1 MNWLAL
7 LFVTKTD
14 DILRHMILG
23 LDDIAGGKEIVDFF
37 VWLGLSFLFYLVG
50 YVAAL
55 NVIDDLTKNR
65 WVKIPA
71 MWGLAFVTSG
81 LMSILDYN
89 PLILFFVM
97 LAANYFRLK
106 NIILSNNEKY
116 NNYNTSKVIF
126 YIASYGYILL
136 VLGIT
141 HYIEFRNSL

>member
-1 MNWLAL
+1 
-7 LFVTKTD
+7 
-14 DILRHMILG
+14 MILG
-23 LDDIAGGKEIVDFF
+23 LDDITGGREIVGFF
-37 VWLGLSFLFYLVG
+37 VWLGLTFLFYLVG

-65 WVKIPA
+65 WIKIPI

-81 LMSILDYN
+81 LMSILNYN

-97 LAANYFRLK
+97 LVANYLRLK
-106 NIILSNNEKY
+106 NLTLSNNEKFE
-116 NNYNTSKVIF
+116 NFAPSKAIF

-141 HYIEFRNSL
+141 HYIDFRNNS

>member
-1 MNWLAL
+1 
-7 LFVTKTD
+7 
-14 DILRHMILG
+14 MILG
-23 LDDIAGGKEIVDFF
+23 LDDITGGREIVGFF
-37 VWLGLSFLFYLVG
+37 VWLGLTFLFYLVG

-65 WVKIPA
+65 WIKIPI

-81 LMSILDYN
+81 LMSILNYN

-97 LAANYFRLK
+97 LVANYFRLK
-106 NIILSNNEKY
+106 NLTLSNNEKY
-116 NNYNTSKVIF
+116 GNCAPRKAIF

-141 HYIEFRNSL
+141 HYIDFLNNS

>member
-1 MNWLAL
+1 MY
-7 LFVTKTD
+7 KTD
-14 DILRHMILG
+14 DTLSHMILG
-23 LDDIAGGKEIVDFF
+23 LDDIAGGREIVGFF
-37 VWLGLSFLFYLVG
+37 VWLGLTFLFYLVG

-65 WVKIPA
+65 WIKIPI

-81 LMSILDYN
+81 LMSILNYN

-97 LAANYFRLK
+97 LVANYFRLK
-106 NIILSNNEKY
+106 NLTLSNNEKFE
-116 NNYNTSKVIF
+116 NFAPSKAIF

-141 HYIEFRNSL
+141 HYIDFRNSS

>member
-1 MNWLAL
+1 MY
-7 LFVTKTD
+7 KTD
-14 DILRHMILG
+14 DTLSHMILG

-37 VWLGLSFLFYLVG
+37 VWLGLTFLFYLVG

-65 WVKIPA
+65 WIKIPI

-81 LMSILDYN
+81 LMSILNYN

-97 LAANYFRLK
+97 LVANYFRLK
-106 NIILSNNEKY
+106 NLTLSNNEKIE
-116 NNYNTSKVIF
+116 NFAPRKAIF

-141 HYIEFRNSL
+141 HYIDFLNNS

>member
-1 MNWLAL
+1 
-7 LFVTKTD
+7 
-14 DILRHMILG
+14 MILG
-23 LDDIAGGKEIVDFF
+23 LDDITGGREIVGFF
-37 VWLGLSFLFYLVG
+37 VWLGLTFLFYLVG

-65 WVKIPA
+65 WIKVPI

-81 LMSILDYN
+81 LMSILNYN

-97 LAANYFRLK
+97 LVANYFRLK
-106 NIILSNNEKY
+106 NLTLSNNEKIE
-116 NNYNTSKVIF
+116 NFAPRKAIF

-141 HYIEFRNSL
+141 HYIDFRNNS

>member
-1 MNWLAL
+1 
-7 LFVTKTD
+7 
-14 DILRHMILG
+14 MILG
-23 LDDIAGGKEIVDFF
+23 LDDITGGREIVGFF
-37 VWLGLSFLFYLVG
+37 VWLGLTSLFYLVG

-65 WVKIPA
+65 WIKIPI

-81 LMSILDYN
+81 LMSILNYN

-97 LAANYFRLK
+97 LVANYFRLK
-106 NIILSNNEKY
+106 NLTLSNNEKY
-116 NNYNTSKVIF
+116 GNYAPRKTIF

-141 HYIEFRNSL
+141 HYIDFRNSS

>member
-1 MNWLAL
+1 MY
-7 LFVTKTD
+7 KTD
-14 DILRHMILG
+14 DTLSHMILG

-37 VWLGLSFLFYLVG
+37 VWLGLTFLFYLVG

-65 WVKIPA
+65 WIKIPA

-81 LMSILDYN
+81 LMSILNYN

-97 LAANYFRLK
+97 LVANYFRLK
-106 NIILSNNEKY
+106 NLTLSNNEKIE
-116 NNYNTSKVIF
+116 NFAPRKAIF

-136 VLGIT
+136 VIGIT
-141 HYIEFRNSL
+141 HYIDFRNSL

>member
-1 MNWLAL
+1 
-7 LFVTKTD
+7 
-14 DILRHMILG
+14 MILG
-23 LDDIAGGKEIVDFF
+23 LDDIAGGREIVGFF
-37 VWLGLSFLFYLVG
+37 VWLGLTFLFYLVG

-65 WVKIPA
+65 WIKIPI

-81 LMSILDYN
+81 LMSILNYN

-97 LAANYFRLK
+97 LVAYYFRLK
-106 NIILSNNEKY
+106 YLTISNNEKFE
-116 NNYNTSKVIF
+116 NFDSSKAIF

-141 HYIEFRNSL
+141 HYIDFRNNS

>member
-1 MNWLAL
+1 
-7 LFVTKTD
+7 
-14 DILRHMILG
+14 MILG
-23 LDDIAGGKEIVDFF
+23 LDDITGGREIVGFF
-37 VWLGLSFLFYLVG
+37 IWLGLTFLFYLVG

-65 WVKIPA
+65 WIKIPI

-81 LMSILDYN
+81 LMSILNYN

-97 LAANYFRLK
+97 LVANYFRLK
-106 NIILSNNEKY
+106 NLTLSNNEKIE
-116 NNYNTSKVIF
+116 NFAPRKAIF

-141 HYIEFRNSL
+141 HYIDFLNNS

>member
-1 MNWLAL
+1 
-7 LFVTKTD
+7 
-14 DILRHMILG
+14 MILG
-23 LDDIAGGKEIVDFF
+23 LDDITGGREIVGFF
-37 VWLGLSFLFYLVG
+37 VWLGLTFLFYLVG

-65 WVKIPA
+65 WIKIPI

-81 LMSILDYN
+81 LMSILNYN

-97 LAANYFRLK
+97 LVANYFRLK
-106 NIILSNNEKY
+106 NLTLSNNEKIEDFAPR
-116 NNYNTSKVIF
+116 KAIF

-141 HYIEFRNSL
+141 HYIDFRNSS